1 MRLNHF
7 HFELP
12 DQLIARQPTADRR
25 GSRLLAMD
33 TEGDIQHQNFADIL
47 GHINSG
53 DLLVFNNT
61 KVIPARIFGKKE
73 TGGSVEILIERITG
87 NKTALAHIR
96 AREFVGVVDGDS
108 SVAEL
113 ENCANRAAACL

>member
-7 HFELP
+7 HFDLP

-33 TEGDIQHQNFADIL
+33 TDGNIQHQNFADIL
-47 GHINSG
+47 EHINSG
-53 DLLVFNNT
+53 DLLIFNNT

-73 TGGSVEILIERITG
+73 MGGSVEILI
-87 NKTALAHIR
+87 
-96 AREFVGVVDGDS
+96 
-108 SVAEL
+108 
-113 ENCANRAAACL
+113 

>member
-25 GSRLLAMD
+25 GSRLLAMGID
-33 TEGDIQHQNFADIL
+33 GDIQHQNFADIL
-47 GHINSG
+47 GHINTG

-73 TGGSVEILIERITG
+73 TGGSVEILLERI
-87 NKTALAHIR
+87 I
-96 AREFVGVVDGDS
+96 FVPVSLPKLVLPYYLIWVFRRRCWVV
-108 SVAEL
+108 
-113 ENCANRAAACL
+113 